1 MENAN
6 SAEFVA
12 DCKYPV
18 IDLMP
23 EQVSVEDKGGTMRL
37 GLYPCKVYP
46 GTLTEKAYKEEL
58 VYERHRHRYEV
69 NNALREQ
76 IVDGGLRIGGTLP
89 NGRLVEIVEI
99 PEDRH
104 PWFLGAQFHP
114 EFKSRPTNPHPLFRD
129 FIAAALREQNKTLK
143 KNPKA
148 DCESVCFFVKGVESM
163 LKKIFISAIL
173 LIAVLSFVVSLL
185 SGKNNDEKVIA
196 APADRVAVI
205 NIEGTIV
212 SGEPGENIWGETTG
226 ASSGRL
232 MREIREAAAD
242 SSVKALVLRINSPG
256 GSVTAAEEVGRELK
270 RFKET
275 TDKPIITSMGDSAA
289 SAAYWLAAYS
299 DTIYAN
305 PSTLTGSIGVYM
317 PYMNTQELFK
327 KSVSILLKSKAVST
341 RILCP
346 LTDR

>member
-1 MENAN
+1 
-6 SAEFVA
+6 
-12 DCKYPV
+12 
-18 IDLMP
+18 
-23 EQVSVEDKGGTMRL
+23 
-37 GLYPCKVYP
+37 
-46 GTLTEKAYKEEL
+46 
-58 VYERHRHRYEV
+58 
-69 NNALREQ
+69 
-76 IVDGGLRIGGTLP
+76 
-89 NGRLVEIVEI
+89 
-99 PEDRH
+99 
-104 PWFLGAQFHP
+104 
-114 EFKSRPTNPHPLFRD
+114 
-129 FIAAALREQNKTLK
+129 
-143 KNPKA
+143 
-148 DCESVCFFVKGVESM
+148 M

-327 KSVSILLKSKAVST
+327 KIGIYTTKTTAGRSSPRKISAMACARCVLPCWKPTSTSRSSRSSWSVCVSACSARKSKNA
-341 RILCP
+341 
-346 LTDR
+346 